1 MPEFFYRARSFDG
14 RVIDGSVTTAT
25 RAAAIA
31 MVEALGAVPI
41 SIKSGEANAAAKSAA
56 PAPAKAASSPKAA
69 PPGKTA
75 PPGKAAGKPTTAGA
89 SAKTGGKQLPKTI
102 WSASALGRGQD
113 ASQAP
118 QTVTA
123 RDGLSFNHQHLF
135 TEQLAHLL
143 GAGLTLDESLGIL
156 AQRLRQPR
164 LRGLSHTLHRALID
178 GRSLSQALA
187 EFPRIFTPLYVN
199 LISAGEASGAL
210 PKILMRLSEHLSE
223 LQALRDKVRGA
234 LIYPAVLIVAGIGL
248 VVAFMT
254 IMVPKL
260 TTFFH
265 GTGQTLPAATQLL
278 ISANAA
284 IVSYW
289 WAVPLIIAAGFAAQR
304 AFTQRPEGRL
314 AWDALM
320 WRLPLAGRITR
331 YRFFVQFAQT
341 LGTLCEN
348 GLTMLRAL
356 ELLEEISGNAWVKVR
371 TQQARQAVIDG
382 ASLSVALREQKL
394 FPDLF
399 LDMLAVGEQ
408 TGRLGETMHH
418 IAEVYE
424 RELNKQVHI
433 VSTLIPP
440 LVMIGIATMVG
451 LVVYGIMS
459 AVFGLTQNLK
469 VQMH

>member
-1 MPEFFYRARSFDG
+1 
-14 RVIDGSVTTAT
+14 
-25 RAAAIA
+25 

-41 SIKSGEANAAAKSAA
+41 SIKSQAAASSATA
-56 PAPAKAASSPKAA
+56 AAPAKAAASPKTT
-69 PPGKTA
+69 PPGKS
-75 PPGKAAGKPTTAGA
+75 AAALAKMA
-89 SAKTGGKQLPKTI
+89 AKTFPKTM
-102 WSASALGRGQD
+102 WSAAALGRDQN
-113 ASQAP
+113 ASKTLP
-118 QTVTA
+118 PPVTA
-123 RDGLSFNHQHLF
+123 RDGLSFSQQHLF

-164 LRGLSHTLHRALID
+164 LRGLSHSLHRALVD

-187 EFPRIFTPLYVN
+187 EYPRIFPPLYVN

-210 PKILMRLSEHLSE
+210 PKILLRLSEHLSA
-223 LQALRDKVRGA
+223 LQVLRDKVRGA
-234 LIYPAVLIVAGIGL
+234 LLYPAVLVVAGLGL
-248 VVAFMT
+248 IVAFMT
-254 IMVPKL
+254 VMVPRL
-260 TTFFH
+260 TQFFH
-265 GTGQTLPAATQLL
+265 GTGQPLPPATQLL
-278 ISANAA
+278 ISTNAA
-284 IVSYW
+284 IMHYW
-289 WAVPLIIAAGFAAQR
+289 WTAPLGAMAAYTAQR
-304 AFTQRPEGRL
+304 AFTQKPEGRL
-314 AWDALM
+314 TWDALL
-320 WRLPLAGRITR
+320 WRLPLASRITR

-341 LGTLCEN
+341 LGTLCDN

-356 ELLEEISGNAWVKVR
+356 ELLEDISGNAWVKAR
-371 TQQARQAVIDG
+371 TLAARQAVIDG
-382 ASLSVALREQKL
+382 ASLSAALREQAL

-418 IAEVYE
+418 IAAVYE
-424 RELNKQVHI
+424 RELNKQVQI

-440 LVMIGIATMVG
+440 LVMIGIAAVVG